1 MQVIVDHFDK
11 YPLISAKVVDYLLF
25 KKCFNLIKLQEHLT
39 EEGLLKLIGIK
50 ASLNLGL
57 PLNLKEAFPKVEQ
70 YNRPAY
76 TFKGIA
82 DPNWVAGFSSGDSS
96 FSVKTGSST
105 TNKLGSRVQLRFEI
119 GLNIREKDLIKGL
132 ATFFKLGYSSASKVP
147 EVKEIN
153 DKYVYITNDSV
164 HLQVIKFEDILNIV
178 IPFFEE
184 YPIQGKKSSDL
195 ADFKKA
201 AELIKNK
208 EHLTLGGFNK
218 ILEIKAAMNKVR
230 I

>member
-1 MQVIVDHFDK
+1 MDHFDK

-119 GLNIREKDLIKGL
+119 GLNIREKELIKGL
-132 ATFFKLGYSSASKVP
+132 ATFFKSGYSSASKVP
-147 EVKEIN
+147 EVQEGN

-164 HLQVIKFEDILNIV
+164 HLQVIKFEDILNII

-230 I
+230 T

>member
-1 MQVIVDHFDK
+1 MN
-11 YPLISAKVVDYLLF
+11 SR
-25 KKCFNLIKLQEHLT
+25 C
-39 EEGLLKLIGIK
+39 
-50 ASLNLGL
+50 ASH
-57 PLNLKEAFPKVEQ
+57 
-70 YNRPAY
+70 
-76 TFKGIA
+76 
-82 DPNWVAGFSSGDSS
+82 SSGDSS

-119 GLNIREKDLIKGL
+119 GLNIREKELIKDL
-132 ATFFKLGYSSASKVP
+132 ATFFKSGYSSAKVP
-147 EVKEIN
+147 EVKEVN

-208 EHLTLGGFNK
+208 VGPKCKYPKTVGSGL
-218 ILEIKAAMNKVR
+218 R
-230 I
+230 

>member
-1 MQVIVDHFDK
+1 MDHFDK

-119 GLNIREKDLIKGL
+119 GLNIREKELIKGL
-132 ATFFKLGYSSASKVP
+132 ATFFKSGYSSASKVP
-147 EVKEIN
+147 EVKEVN

-164 HLQVIKFEDILNIV
+164 HLQVIKFEDILNII

-230 I
+230 T

>member
-1 MQVIVDHFDK
+1 MDHFDK

-119 GLNIREKDLIKGL
+119 GLNIREKELIKGL
-132 ATFFKLGYSSASKVP
+132 ATFFKSGYSSASKVP
-147 EVKEIN
+147 EVKEVN

-230 I
+230 T

>member
-119 GLNIREKDLIKGL
+119 GLNIREKELIKGL

>member
-1 MQVIVDHFDK
+1 VDHFDK

-119 GLNIREKDLIKGL
+119 GLNIREKELIKGL
-132 ATFFKLGYSSASKVP
+132 ATFFKSGYSSASKVP
-147 EVKEIN
+147 EVKEVN

-164 HLQVIKFEDILNIV
+164 HLQVIKFEDILNII

-230 I
+230 T